1 MREKNIVEYRRDL
14 PDGAKFI
21 DETDFPEEER
31 IHNRF
36 HICGYTDA
44 DYGIGPSRHCAIFM
58 IAGGPYDWKSSMITT
73 VSPSTLDAE
82 MKALFEGVLTAAW
95 TKLFMDD
102 FGHPIHG
109 PILMFQDN
117 RGVIDTL
124 QSDGY
129 RHRLRHIMNVVC
141 AVREMVHA
149 EIVKV
154 VSCTTQRQLA
164 DIGTKV
170 LGKNIFKSLC
180 SMFYPRWR
188 DVLPATQDPSSD
200 SRADERPEID
210 HPP

>member
-1 MREKNIVEYRRDL
+1 
-14 PDGAKFI
+14 
-21 DETDFPEEER
+21 
-31 IHNRF
+31 
-36 HICGYTDA
+36 
-44 DYGIGPSRHCAIFM
+44 M
-58 IAGGPYDWKSSMITT
+58 IAGGPFDWGSRMATT
-73 VSPSTLDAE
+73 VSTSTLGTE
-82 MKALFEGVLTAAW
+82 MNALHEGVLTAAW
-95 TKLFMDD
+95 TKLIMVE

-129 RHRLRHIMNVVC
+129 RHRLRHVMNVVC
-141 AVREMVHA
+141 HVREMVQA
-149 EIVKV
+149 EVVKV

-170 LGKNIFKSLC
+170 LGKNIFKKLC

-188 DVLPATQDPSSD
+188 DVPAAAQDSSSD
-200 SRADERPEID
+200 PKANERPEID